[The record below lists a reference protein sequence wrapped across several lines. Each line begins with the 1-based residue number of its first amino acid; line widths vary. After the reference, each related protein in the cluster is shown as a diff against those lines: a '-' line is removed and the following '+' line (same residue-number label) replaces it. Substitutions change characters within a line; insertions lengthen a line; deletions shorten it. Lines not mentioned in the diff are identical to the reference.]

1 MDVRIPYSVQVAAL
15 CLVTGGFSLQVQAG
29 VIINGTRVIYP
40 GDDSEI
46 TVQVTNNGKRP
57 VLVQSWLDTGDSQA
71 TPDTIT
77 TPFVLT
83 PPINRLDAGKAQSLR
98 VAAISTTSLPKDRE
112 SLFWLN
118 VLEIPGRPGTDFK
131 AENYLQLAVRS
142 RIKFFWRPASL
153 REGVTSAPKSLGWSA
168 SAQGLKVT
176 NPTPY
181 YISLATVTIGGKTT
195 EVDMVD
201 PFSSRIFPDIRSERG
216 NTIKAEWIDDYGA
229 IRSQSFT
236 VK

>member
-229 IRSQSFT
+229 IRPQSFT

>member
-98 VAAISTTSLPKDRE
+98 VAAISTTSLPKDR
-112 SLFWLN
+112 
-118 VLEIPGRPGTDFK
+118 G
-131 AENYLQLAVRS
+131 
-142 RIKFFWRPASL
+142 
-153 REGVTSAPKSLGWSA
+153 
-168 SAQGLKVT
+168 
-176 NPTPY
+176 
-181 YISLATVTIGGKTT
+181 
-195 EVDMVD
+195 
-201 PFSSRIFPDIRSERG
+201 
-216 NTIKAEWIDDYGA
+216 
-229 IRSQSFT
+229 
-236 VK
+236 